1 MGSVPDSNNDRGS
14 IPVLWM
20 LWITTF
26 GRPKTIK
33 NPQKKTGRFTRP
45 NHIMGLQPLIP
56 KSGDRRFPWQEP
68 TKTPLPSAYNLV
80 VQAWRRQWPRQPIAK
95 SSICLVHFVV
105 ELLGPQVFTP
115 KQFSNP
121 RSTICSRESVFISI
135 FILLNPLLNAH
146 LASCEAPPTCRTKKQ
161 QRLKRRRR
169 ISGHYLGRLLLW
181 SCYLCRDVARLDN
194 GERIELVSHP
204 I

>member
-1 MGSVPDSNNDRGS
+1 MGSVPDSNNHRGS

-68 TKTPLPSAYNLV
+68 TKTPVPSAYNLV

-105 ELLGPQVFTP
+105 ELLGPQVLP
-115 KQFSNP
+115 KKKLASQGQQYVVENLYSYPSLSF
-121 RSTICSRESVFISI
+121 
-135 FILLNPLLNAH
+135 LNPLLNAH
-146 LASCEAPPTCRTKKQ
+146 LASCEEANLHQLAGPRNSNAWSAEEGFRATT
-161 QRLKRRRR
+161 
-169 ISGHYLGRLLLW
+169 SGG
-181 SCYLCRDVARLDN
+181 SFFEVATFAAMWRGWTTVRGL
-194 GERIELVSHP
+194 S
-204 I
+204 